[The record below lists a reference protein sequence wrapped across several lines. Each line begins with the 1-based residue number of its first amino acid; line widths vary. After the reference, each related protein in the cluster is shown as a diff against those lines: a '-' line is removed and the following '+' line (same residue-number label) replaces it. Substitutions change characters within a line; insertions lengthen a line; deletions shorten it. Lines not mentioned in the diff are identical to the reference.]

1 MPKMCVIPQLV
12 SAPLNP
18 TPTVGHFRRSH
29 PQCEHGYGQH
39 IYMSE
44 EIKAKWNS
52 QSIFSN
58 FRSKREFDKN
68 VFLFFFNKTD
78 IISKNTA
85 PLNHEVT
92 NFGFQKLVRYNL
104 DRGSL

>member
-1 MPKMCVIPQLV
+1 MPKMCAIPQLV

-29 PQCEHGYGQH
+29 PQCEHSYGQH